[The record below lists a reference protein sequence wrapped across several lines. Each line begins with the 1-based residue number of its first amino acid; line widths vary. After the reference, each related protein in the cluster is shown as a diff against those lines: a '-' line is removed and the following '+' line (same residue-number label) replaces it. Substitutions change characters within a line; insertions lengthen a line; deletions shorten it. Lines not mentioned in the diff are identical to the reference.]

1 MTLRQGPGVA
11 GPFSFQ
17 YVPGTHFQR
26 RCHRMP
32 TQGQRPVAY
41 ALPPHQDSQFV
52 RHISKCKKP
61 GSGKQHC
68 SKLCCLSSLTIIL
81 LFPSQGSVGMDRVL
95 DFLRQMSPEAEE
107 HDLEE
112 LNKTLDPEE
121 RDSSVDLEAF
131 QTVVKEWM
139 PRYQSTW

>member
-1 MTLRQGPGVA
+1 MFQALTFNPGAIGCPPKARSLLLMLCHLIRTPNLYGTFLNARNLGVVSSTA
-11 GPFSFQ
+11 QNYVVFPLSQSF
-17 YVPGTHFQR
+17 
-26 RCHRMP
+26 C
-32 TQGQRPVAY
+32 
-41 ALPPHQDSQFV
+41 
-52 RHISKCKKP
+52 
-61 GSGKQHC
+61 
-68 SKLCCLSSLTIIL
+68 

>member
-1 MTLRQGPGVA
+1 
-11 GPFSFQ
+11 
-17 YVPGTHFQR
+17 
-26 RCHRMP
+26 
-32 TQGQRPVAY
+32 
-41 ALPPHQDSQFV
+41 
-52 RHISKCKKP
+52 
-61 GSGKQHC
+61 
-68 SKLCCLSSLTIIL
+68 
-81 LFPSQGSVGMDRVL
+81 MDRVL

-139 PRYQSTW
+139 PRYWSTW